1 MPKGYG
7 NLDVAEINPAREG
20 YCHPQQS
27 KRTKCRCG
35 KVVQLSGTAG
45 SGCTCGRVHIKAP
58 GAAFAS
64 TGAQPVRPGGRA
76 GCPGV

>member
-1 MPKGYG
+1 MPKGFA
-7 NLDVAEINPAREG
+7 NLDVAEIDAARVG

-35 KVVQLSGTAG
+35 KVVQLGKTG
-45 SGCTCGRVHIKAP
+45 SGCTCGRVHRKAP

-64 TGAQPVRPGGRA
+64 TGAQAVRPGGRA
-76 GCPGV
+76 GCPGVK

>member
-7 NLDVAEINPAREG
+7 NMDVPEIDTADG

-27 KRTKCRCG
+27 KRTKCQCG
-35 KVVQLSGTAG
+35 KIVKLCGAG
-45 SGCTCGRVHIKAP
+45 NRCTCGRLHRKAP

-64 TGAQPVRPGGRA
+64 TGAQAVRPGGRS
-76 GCPGV
+76 GCPRRLP

>member
-1 MPKGYG
+1 MPKGFA
-7 NLDVAEINPAREG
+7 NAEVGEIDPRVG
-20 YCHPQQS
+20 WCHPQQS

-35 KVVQLSGTAG
+35 RVVQLGKRG
-45 SGCTCGRVHIKAP
+45 SGCTCGRSHIKAP

-64 TGAQPVRPGGRA
+64 TGAQPVRPGGRK